1 MGKPRT
7 IDELV
12 KLLPVEAQRTKV
24 YRGKTL
30 GQLLLAGEEKF
41 LSKLT
46 NVVCTTVDAKAAH
59 WSVARKIHWALVA
72 GGLEAEKTGIT
83 PKRFTIR
90 SGSPGAQAKRAR
102 QQGDRDVGD
111 ASQSTLDG
119 LFRRG
124 TTGSSSEGD
133 EDAAEAEAS
142 EADGGSDVPL
152 AQDDGSARDIGEGD
166 SDEKSSEEDGGPAAG
181 TAVKD
186 AKGVESS
193 SSSSEEEPKPTRRIK
208 AVKAKS
214 PMKPQMLG
222 RSRAASAAASRESA
236 DRARMEATWLSSIKE
251 LTSQVTNLSRYVNTQ
266 SEALVLFSDKLLA
279 VEKQTV
285 ATAAEAAKAP
295 EKAAEILAERAAAAN
310 ALSERA
316 LAAKALAD
324 KVTADKAAAAKTVLG
339 KAAADK
345 AAADK
350 AAADKATSRT
360 AAATRATAARQV
372 TAETGTRD
380 GSEAAAT
387 TPAPSASDAV
397 VSGAPM
403 ATPAGPSSGEG
414 RSTPAESTALVTP
427 GEGTQVRPFC
437 GRNWV
442 GGICVSIFFCMAVA
456 AVAKASIS
464 LVAFCMSS
472 GRQSGLFSRRF
483 RSLNL
488 S

>member
-1 MGKPRT
+1 
-7 IDELV
+7 
-12 KLLPVEAQRTKV
+12 
-24 YRGKTL
+24 
-30 GQLLLAGEEKF
+30 
-41 LSKLT
+41 
-46 NVVCTTVDAKAAH
+46 
-59 WSVARKIHWALVA
+59 
-72 GGLEAEKTGIT
+72 
-83 PKRFTIR
+83 
-90 SGSPGAQAKRAR
+90 
-102 QQGDRDVGD
+102 
-111 ASQSTLDG
+111 
-119 LFRRG
+119 
-124 TTGSSSEGD
+124 
-133 EDAAEAEAS
+133 
-142 EADGGSDVPL
+142 
-152 AQDDGSARDIGEGD
+152 
-166 SDEKSSEEDGGPAAG
+166 
-181 TAVKD
+181 
-186 AKGVESS
+186 
-193 SSSSEEEPKPTRRIK
+193 
-208 AVKAKS
+208 
-214 PMKPQMLG
+214 
-222 RSRAASAAASRESA
+222 
-236 DRARMEATWLSSIKE
+236 MEATWLSSIKE

-350 AAADKATSRT
+350 AAADKAAADKAAADKAAADKATSRT

-414 RSTPAESTALVTP
+414 RGTPAESTALVTP

-442 GGICVSIFFCMAVA
+442 GGF
-456 AVAKASIS
+456 
-464 LVAFCMSS
+464 AFQFSS
-472 GRQSGLFSRRF
+472 AWRWRPWLKLQLA
-483 RSLNL
+483 
-488 S
+488 

>member
-12 KLLPVEAQRTKV
+12 KLLPVEAQRAKV

-46 NVVCTTVDAKAAH
+46 NVVCTNVDAKAAH

-350 AAADKATSRT
+350 AAADKAAADKAAADKATSRT

-414 RSTPAESTALVTP
+414 RGTPAESTALVTP

-442 GGICVSIFFCMAVA
+442 GGF
-456 AVAKASIS
+456 
-464 LVAFCMSS
+464 AFQFSS
-472 GRQSGLFSRRF
+472 AWRWRPWLKLQLA
-483 RSLNL
+483 
-488 S
+488 

>member
-1 MGKPRT
+1 
-7 IDELV
+7 
-12 KLLPVEAQRTKV
+12 
-24 YRGKTL
+24 
-30 GQLLLAGEEKF
+30 
-41 LSKLT
+41 
-46 NVVCTTVDAKAAH
+46 
-59 WSVARKIHWALVA
+59 
-72 GGLEAEKTGIT
+72 
-83 PKRFTIR
+83 
-90 SGSPGAQAKRAR
+90 
-102 QQGDRDVGD
+102 
-111 ASQSTLDG
+111 
-119 LFRRG
+119 
-124 TTGSSSEGD
+124 
-133 EDAAEAEAS
+133 
-142 EADGGSDVPL
+142 
-152 AQDDGSARDIGEGD
+152 
-166 SDEKSSEEDGGPAAG
+166 
-181 TAVKD
+181 
-186 AKGVESS
+186 
-193 SSSSEEEPKPTRRIK
+193 
-208 AVKAKS
+208 
-214 PMKPQMLG
+214 
-222 RSRAASAAASRESA
+222 
-236 DRARMEATWLSSIKE
+236 MEATWLSSIKE

-339 KAAADK
+339 KAAADKAAADKAAADKAAADKAAADK

-456 AVAKASIS
+456 AVSKASIS